1 MEKVWKSSKVIAFVL
16 SLTAFVYVGYLI
28 SQKGRYQ
35 PISNAVPTAV
45 IDTQTGIIYI
55 HDSSEGKDTY
65 YKYDSQN
72 QSMKIKTIETDTLLA
87 E

>member
-45 IDTQTGIIYI
+45 IDTQTGIIYLYSRS
-55 HDSSEGKDTY
+55 DNTY

-72 QSMKIKTIETDTLLA
+72 QSMKIKTTETDTLLA
-87 E
+87 K